1 MMMDINAL
9 DGRVA
14 IVTGGARGIGLAISE
29 MLVARGASVIV
40 ADNGCQID
48 GREPDPSVAEEI
60 ADKLGDRV
68 RAFTKDMSV
77 PAAAREAVD
86 FAVEEFGGLDIVVNN
101 AAILRDS
108 LVFKAS
114 VDDWDTVIRNN
125 LSAAYYLIG
134 AATPVMREQ
143 SKAGRGIA
151 EEDEGGKYIWGR
163 IVNLVSTAAYY
174 GNYGQA
180 SYASAKG
187 GLTSLMRI
195 TALDMMRSGITCNAV
210 APFAHTRVTDM
221 IEPANDEQASYKE
234 RGLTVPASHAA
245 NLVGY
250 LCSPA
255 AQDVS
260 GQLFGV
266 RGREVMLFSQ
276 PRPKANIVAVG
287 DEWDSDTLARTVD
300 KELRGDF
307 ADLVTDL
314 EVFNTDP
321 KI

>member
-1 MMMDINAL
+1 MTDENAL
-9 DGRVA
+9 EGRAA

-40 ADNGCQID
+40 ADNGCNID
-48 GREPDPSVAEEI
+48 GRDPDPSVAQEV
-60 ADKLGDRV
+60 ADKLGEQV
-68 RAFTKDMSV
+68 RAYTSDLSV

-86 FAVEEFGGLDIVVNN
+86 LAVEEFGGIDIVVNN

-108 LVFKAS
+108 LVFKAGA
-114 VDDWDTVIRNN
+114 DDWDTVIRNN

-143 SKAGRGIA
+143 SKAGRGV
-151 EEDEGGKYIWGR
+151 EEGDEDGKYVWGR
-163 IVNLVSTAAYY
+163 IINLVSTAAYI

-195 TALDMMRSGITCNAV
+195 TALDMQRSGITCNAV
-210 APFAHTRVTDM
+210 APFAHTRVTEM
-221 IEPANDEQASYKE
+221 IEPANDEQAAYKE
-234 RGLTVPASHAA
+234 RGLTVPANHVG

-250 LCSPA
+250 LFSPA

-276 PRPKANIVAVG
+276 PRPMANIVAVG
-287 DEWDSDTLARTVD
+287 DEWDSDTLARTVE
-300 KELRGDF
+300 KEFRGDF

-321 KI
+321 KV

>member
-1 MMMDINAL
+1 MTNENAL
-9 DGRVA
+9 EGRAA

-40 ADNGCQID
+40 ADNGCNID
-48 GREPDPSVAEEI
+48 GRDPDPSVAQEV
-60 ADKLGDRV
+60 ADKLGEQV
-68 RAFTKDMSV
+68 RAYTSDLSV

-86 FAVEEFGGLDIVVNN
+86 LAVEEFGGIDIVVNN

-108 LVFKAS
+108 LVFKAGA
-114 VDDWDTVIRNN
+114 DDWDTVIRNN

-143 SKAGRGIA
+143 SKAGRGV
-151 EEDEGGKYIWGR
+151 EEGDEDGKYVWGR
-163 IVNLVSTAAYY
+163 IINLVSTAAYI

-195 TALDMMRSGITCNAV
+195 TALDMQRSGITCNAV
-210 APFAHTRVTDM
+210 APFAHTRVTEM
-221 IEPANDEQASYKE
+221 IEPANDEQAAYKE
-234 RGLTVPASHAA
+234 RGLTVPANHVG

-276 PRPKANIVAVG
+276 PRPMANIVAVG
-287 DEWDSDTLARTVD
+287 DEWDSDTLARTVE
-300 KELRGDF
+300 KEFRGDF

-321 KI
+321 KV

>member
-1 MMMDINAL
+1 MSDTNAL
-9 DGRVA
+9 EGRVA

-29 MLVARGASVIV
+29 MLAERGASVII
-40 ADNGCQID
+40 ADNGCEID
-48 GREPDPSVAEEI
+48 GRDPDPSVAQEV
-60 ADKLGDRV
+60 AGKLGEQA
-68 RAFTKDMSV
+68 RAYTNDMSV

-86 FAVEEFGGLDIVVNN
+86 FAVEEFGGIDIIVNN

-108 LVFKAS
+108 LVFKPS

-134 AATPVMREQ
+134 AATPIMREQ
-143 SKAGRGIA
+143 SKAGRGT
-151 EEDEGGKYIWGR
+151 EDGTEGGKYIWGR
-163 IVNLVSTAAYY
+163 IINLVSTAAYY

-180 SYASAKG
+180 SYAGAKG

-210 APFAHTRVTDM
+210 APFAHTRVTEM
-221 IEPANDEQASYKE
+221 IEPANDEQAAYKE
-234 RGLTVPASHAA
+234 RGLTVPANHVG

-276 PRPKANIVAVG
+276 PRPIANIVAVG

-300 KELRGDF
+300 MELRDDF
-307 ADLVTDL
+307 AELVTDL
-314 EVFNTDP
+314 EIFNTDP